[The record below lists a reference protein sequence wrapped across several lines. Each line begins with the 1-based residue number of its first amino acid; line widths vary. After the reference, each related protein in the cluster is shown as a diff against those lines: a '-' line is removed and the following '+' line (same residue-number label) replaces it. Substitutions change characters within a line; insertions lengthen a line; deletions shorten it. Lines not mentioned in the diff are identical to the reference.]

1 MKKKE
6 ILTLLNLLSVVVI
19 TFVPFY
25 LIIEW

>member
-6 ILTLLNLLSVVVI
+6 ILTLLNLLAVVVI

>member
-6 ILTLLNLLSVVVI
+6 ILTLLNLLAVVVI
-19 TFVPFY
+19 TSVPFY